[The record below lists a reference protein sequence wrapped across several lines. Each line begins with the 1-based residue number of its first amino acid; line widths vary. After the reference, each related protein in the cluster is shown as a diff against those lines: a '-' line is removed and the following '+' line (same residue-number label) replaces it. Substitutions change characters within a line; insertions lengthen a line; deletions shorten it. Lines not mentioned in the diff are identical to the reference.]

1 MKRLVAGLLLFAVS
15 ISGCTTKSKARVKAQ
30 AAFLAGQQQSFSP
43 QNRLQTRTVWVR
55 GEVRN
60 QLIPWNEELTLSKA
74 ILAAEYQGFLDPKE
88 IVITRKGET
97 IRIHPKQ
104 LLRGEDMLLEP
115 GDVVD
120 VLR

>member
-15 ISGCTTKSKARVKAQ
+15 ISGCTTKSKARAKAQ

-88 IVITRKGET
+88 IVINRKGET

>member
-1 MKRLVAGLLLFAVS
+1 MPRLCRGCHCALHRGVARSANQLLNTFMKRLVAGLLLFAVS

-88 IVITRKGET
+88 IV
-97 IRIHPKQ
+97 
-104 LLRGEDMLLEP
+104 
-115 GDVVD
+115 
-120 VLR
+120 

>member
-1 MKRLVAGLLLFAVS
+1 MKRLVISLLLLALA
-15 ISGCTTKSKARVKAQ
+15 ISGCTTKSKASARAR
-30 AAFLAGQQQSFSP
+30 AAFLAGQEQSL
-43 QNRLQTRTVWVR
+43 QNRLQTQTIWIR

-104 LLRGEDMLLEP
+104 LL
-115 GDVVD
+115 
-120 VLR
+120 